1 MSCYSLQIFKCG
13 SPDRCHLIK
22 CSVGHSQP
30 CEMLI
35 DSGSD
40 WNLVSTSDW
49 KKLRDG
55 RRSGDI
61 VLYGVKEKPGE
72 FARAYGSSA
81 PLEALRCF
89 HAWVEAVGAKKPK
102 MFAKFHVVENGE
114 KSIIGRETAT
124 RMELLH
130 VGLGVKTPT
139 HLSSVN
145 VNQVEQMEIDNQDE
159 EVRENPLS
167 VYESALVEPDDTK
180 DEFPSIP
187 DFVFDFDI
195 DSSVEPSVRAYVN
208 IPEAYKIKAVERLRK
223 MERQGIIEKVEKAP
237 RWISGLSAVP
247 KGKDDFR
254 LVVNMVG
261 PNRAIR
267 RRFYKMPTLESIRVK
282 LIGSRVFTKLDLTSA
297 FHHIKLGEKSKEM
310 TTFLGPDGMYRFRRL
325 NFGVSSAPEG
335 FQQKMEEILHG
346 ILGVVVYVDDLLIFA
361 RNINGLRE
369 ITKRVLAALASNNL
383 TLNVDKCEY
392 EKECLEFLGHNLSPE
407 GFGISKKKI
416 EDVEKFRT
424 PQSSSELKSFMG
436 LASFLAAYIKDFAKI
451 AKPLWDAAIEGQ
463 FKWTDE
469 QEKAFRSVKNA
480 IINCTT
486 TQGFFSSTDETFLYT
501 DASPVALGAVL
512 VQKNPEGDYRTI
524 AFASKLLSP
533 TERRYS
539 QCQREALGIVWGSE
553 HFWYYLVGRK
563 FTIRTDAQGIS
574 FILKRDCTQAKR
586 IMRRSDAWA
595 LRMEGFDYSVEY
607 VKGELN
613 IADPSSR
620 LIDGIGNE
628 NFEDKPTP
636 GEILSINL
644 EAPVD
649 VSFGRERV
657 TVEEIAWHSSRDA
670 VLKSVI
676 ESLDSD
682 VWPRALGKFK
692 SAKHELRV
700 KDGLLTR
707 MGETVIPEML
717 RPKVLSIAHVGHP
730 GVVAMK
736 SILRGNVWWPGML
749 AHAENWVL
757 SCKACTLMSRRNPPM
772 PMQRSALPSAV
783 WEEIA
788 VDFNGPYRVF
798 GDVYILLLVDSYSRF
813 LIARPVKGTDFGSIR
828 GFFDDLFDTYGNVKK
843 IKSDN
848 GPPFQGAE
856 YKAFMMDRGI
866 TPLYSTP
873 LDAQQNGGV
882 ETYMRLVNK
891 GMTAPSVEGGSW
903 RKSLANT
910 MAAHNA
916 AVCPMTGMPPEVLM
930 FGRKIRRNLPLQSAT
945 VPAPVEGEIEKRD
958 WDRKMKSKAL
968 VDAKRSAQHSK
979 IQVGDKVF
987 VSRPNKQKGQTVYD
1001 PTEFTVIRKQHGTL
1015 ELLSPLGNL
1024 LNRTVTFVKKVP
1036 DRRADLPPQV
1046 STPMEIG
1053 EPSEEAV
1060 RPRAA
1065 RTVAPTS
1072 QGRRSERIRKT
1083 PANLKDYVCLL
1094 GWELE
1099 NTCRIE

>member
-1 MSCYSLQIFKCG
+1 MV
-13 SPDRCHLIK
+13 RCT
-22 CSVGHSQP
+22 VGHSEP

-49 KKLRDG
+49 KKLRDN
-55 RRSGDI
+55 RRSGRV
-61 VLYGVKEKPGE
+61 VLYGIKEKPGE
-72 FARAYGSSA
+72 YAKAYGTLA

-89 HAWVEAVGAKKPK
+89 HAWVEAAEANKPRI
-102 MFAKFHVVENGE
+102 FAKFYVVENGV
-114 KSIIGRETAT
+114 KSILGRETAT

-130 VGLGVKTPT
+130 VGLDVKT
-139 HLSSVN
+139 SASVH
-145 VNQVEQMEIDNQDE
+145 QVEQMEMDE
-159 EVRENPLS
+159 QGDEASPKFLGD
-167 VYESALVEPDDTK
+167 APVEPNDVE

-195 DSSVEPSVRAYVN
+195 DPSIEPSVRAYVN
-208 IPEAYKIKAVERLRK
+208 IPEAYKNRAIERLRK

-282 LIGSRVFTKLDLTSA
+282 LVGSKFFTKLDLTSA
-297 FHHIKLGEKSKEM
+297 FHHIRLGEKSKEM
-310 TTFLGPDGMYRFRRL
+310 TTFLGPDGMYRFCRL
-325 NFGVSSAPEG
+325 NFGVISAPEG
-335 FQQKMEEILHG
+335 FQQKMEEMLHG
-346 ILGVVVYVDDLLIFA
+346 IRNVVVYVDDLLIYA
-361 RNINGLRE
+361 NDIETLRRA
-369 ITKRVLAALASNNL
+369 TKEVLAALVAHCL
-383 TLNVDKCEY
+383 TLNDDKCEY
-392 EKECLEFLGHNLSPE
+392 EKECLEFLGHELSAE
-407 GFGISKKKI
+407 GFAISKKKI

-424 PQSSSELKSFMG
+424 PQSSSELKSFLG
-436 LASFLAAYIKDFAKI
+436 LASFLAAYIKDFAKM
-451 AKPLWDAAIEGQ
+451 AKPLWDASIEGQ
-463 FKWTDE
+463 FTWKDE
-469 QEKAFRSVKNA
+469 QEKAFRNVREAIVK
-480 IINCTT
+480 CTT
-486 TQGFFSSTDETFLYT
+486 TQGFFSNTDETFLYT

-512 VQKNPEGDYRTI
+512 VQRNPEGKYRII

-607 VKGELN
+607 VKGESN

-620 LIDGIGNE
+620 LIDGIGDE

-636 GEILSINL
+636 GEILSITL

-649 VSFGRERV
+649 VSFGNERV
-657 TVEEIAWHSSRDA
+657 TVEEIAWHSNQDA

-676 ESLDSD
+676 ESLETD

-700 KDGLLTR
+700 KDGVLTR

-717 RPKVLSIAHVGHP
+717 RPKILSIAHVGHP

-736 SILRGNVWWPGML
+736 SILRGNVWWPVML

-757 SCKACTLMSRRNPPM
+757 SCKACALMSRRNPPM
-772 PMQRSALPSAV
+772 PMQRSKLPSAV
-783 WEEIA
+783 WEQIA
-788 VDFNGPYRVF
+788 VDFNGPYRAF
-798 GDVYILLLVDSYSRF
+798 GDVYILLLVDLYSRF
-813 LIARPVKGTDFGSIR
+813 LVARPVRGTDFGSIR
-828 GFFDDLFDTYGNVKK
+828 GFFDDLFDTYGNVCTV
-843 IKSDN
+843 KSDN

-856 YKAFMMDRGI
+856 YKAYMMARGI
-866 TPLYSTP
+866 TPVYSTP

-903 RKSLANT
+903 RKSLADT

-916 AVCPMTGMPPEVLM
+916 AICPMTGMAPEVLM
-930 FGRKIRRNLPLQSAT
+930 FGRKIRRNLPLLSTAAPT
-945 VPAPVEGEIEKRD
+945 PVEGEIMKRD
-958 WDRKMKSKAL
+958 WERKMKSKAL
-968 VDAKRSAQHSK
+968 ADTKRVAQHSK

-987 VSRPNKQKGQTVYD
+987 VSRPNKQKGQTVFD
-1001 PTEFTVIRKQHGTL
+1001 PTEFTVIRKHHGTL
-1015 ELLSPLGNL
+1015 ELLSPLGNV

-1036 DRRADLPPQV
+1036 DRRVEVPSQV
-1046 STPMEIG
+1046 SAPMETEDLSEGTIEPQAQVSG
-1053 EPSEEAV
+1053 EL
-1060 RPRAA
+1060 
-1065 RTVAPTS
+1065 
-1072 QGRRSERIRKT
+1072 RRSERIRKP
-1083 PANLKDYVCLL
+1083 PANLEDYVCLL

-1099 NTCRIE
+1099 NTCRVE